1 MDNLSYIENM
11 YRQWQSDPS
20 AVDSV
25 WDAHFRSEVGAD
37 GAPSAG
43 EVRTAGGDMAYR
55 QSRVDS
61 LLWAYRDI
69 GYRYARLNP
78 LGGDHG
84 PDHDYLRRNQVG
96 VFQKL
101 TLEEFGIAQEDLDT
115 VFSAGRFM
123 KPSPAPLRDIIA
135 AFQQTYCGSVGVEF
149 LHIQDKN
156 IRKWLI
162 GKMESTHNQP
172 SLRAS
177 QKRIILEDLLRTE
190 ALEQT
195 LGQSF
200 VGQKRFS
207 LEGSEA
213 IIPGLHFLVDSAHRY
228 GIDEFVIGTTHR
240 GRLAILN
247 TVLHMTPGEIFSRFD
262 ENFRP
267 GISGGTGDVK
277 YHIGYDTDHILDD
290 GGVAHISMVANSSHL
305 ESVNAVVEGKARALQ
320 DWKRDRERKRIVP
333 ILLHGDAAFSG
344 QGVVAETL
352 NLSRLEGYT
361 AGGTIHVIINNQ
373 IGFTTPAR
381 QGRSSAF
388 PTDMAKA
395 LPVPIFHIN
404 GDDPEALVYAADLAL
419 RFRQTHGGDC
429 ILDVFCYRRHG
440 HNEAD
445 EPSFTHP
452 HMYQI
457 IRDHPSTATLYGRR
471 CAEEG
476 VISEDEQ
483 QAVAEQYR
491 AELRQALDKSR
502 SEAVSHVDTTQGPGW
517 AGINGRYTHDPVD
530 TSASEE
536 KLRRVAHHVTT
547 VPEGFHI
554 HRTLRRILERKRKA
568 FDEHGMLDWAYA
580 EALAFG
586 SLLLEGIRVRLSGED
601 CARGT
606 FSQRH
611 LTWWDTE
618 SAPPRSY
625 TPLRE
630 IAAEQA
636 EFSVYDSPLSEYS
649 VLGFEYGYS
658 LVNQHTLVL
667 WEAQFGDFA
676 NGAQVIID
684 NYIAS
689 AEGKWGRLSGL
700 VLLLP
705 HGCEGQGPDHS
716 SGRLERFLQL
726 AANDNMQICNLTT
739 PAQYFHALR
748 HQVKTQFRKPLVI
761 MTPKSLL
768 RHAQAASVLGELVQG
783 RFQAVLDD
791 SCDPGAVRRMLLCS
805 GKVYYE
811 LVTRR
816 EETGRQD
823 TALVRVEQLYP
834 FPEQALTACLDRYD
848 NLEEVC
854 WVQEEPKNGG
864 AWTYMHER
872 FRTHLPAIEL
882 HYHGR
887 AESGSSATGAFK
899 QYQKE
904 QTQLIT
910 EAFEPAVTH
919 EAGPA

>member
-1 MDNLSYIENM
+1 MDNLSYIEDM
-11 YRQWQSDPS
+11 YRRWQSDPS
-20 AVDSV
+20 TVDSV
-25 WDAHFRSEVGAD
+25 WDSRFRSETGAN
-37 GAPSAG
+37 GTPLG
-43 EVRTAGGDMAYR
+43 GQVRIAGGDMAYR

-69 GYRYARLNP
+69 GYLYARVNP
-78 LGGDHG
+78 LGGHG
-84 PDHDYLRRNQVG
+84 PEHDYLRRTQTG

-101 TLEEFGIAQEDLDT
+101 TLEEFGIAPEDMDT
-115 VFSAGRFM
+115 IFSAGRDM

-135 AFQQTYCGSVGVEF
+135 AFQQTYCGSIGVEF

-162 GKMESTHNQP
+162 SKMESVHNQP
-172 SLRAS
+172 SLRPN
-177 QKRIILEDLLRTE
+177 QKRTILEDLLRTE

-195 LGQSF
+195 LGQAF

-213 IIPGLHFLVDSAHRY
+213 IIPGLHFLVDSARRY

-247 TVLHMTPGEIFSRFD
+247 TILHMTPAEIFSRFE

-305 ESVNAVVEGKARALQ
+305 ESVDAVVEGKARALQ
-320 DWKRDRERKRIVP
+320 DWKQDRERKRIVP

-352 NLSRLEGYT
+352 NLARLEGYT
-361 AGGTIHVIINNQ
+361 TGGTIHIIINNQ

-388 PTDMAKA
+388 PTNMAKA

-419 RFRQTHGGDC
+419 RFRQTYGGDC

-452 HMYQI
+452 YMYQI
-457 IRDHPSTATLYGRR
+457 IRDHPSVATLYGQR

-476 VISEDEQ
+476 VISADEQ
-483 QAVAEQYR
+483 EAVAEEFR
-491 AELRQALDKSR
+491 AELKEALDKSR
-502 SEAVSHVDTTQGPGW
+502 TEAVSQIDTTQGPGW
-517 AGINGRYTHDPVD
+517 AGIDGQYTHHPVE
-530 TSASEE
+530 TGALEE
-536 KLRRVAHHVTT
+536 TLRRVAHHVTT
-547 VPEGFHI
+547 VPEGFHV
-554 HRTLRRILERKRKA
+554 HRTLQRILERKRKA
-568 FDEHGMLDWAYA
+568 FDEEGTLDWAFA
-580 EALAFG
+580 ETLAFG

-618 SAPPRSY
+618 TAPPRSY
-625 TPLRE
+625 TPLAE

-636 EFSVYDSPLSEYS
+636 KFVAIDSPLSEYS

-658 LVNQHTLVL
+658 LINPYTLVL

-684 NYIAS
+684 NYVAS
-689 AEGKWGRLSGL
+689 AESKWGRLSGL

-716 SGRLERFLQL
+716 SARPERFLQL
-726 AANDNMQICNLTT
+726 AAGNNMQICNLTT

-748 HQVKTQFRKPLVI
+748 HQVKAPYRKPLVI

-768 RHAQAASVLGELVQG
+768 RHAQAVSGLPELVRG
-783 RFQAVLDD
+783 CFQAVLDD
-791 SCDPGAVRRMLLCS
+791 TCEPGAVRRVLLCS

-811 LVTRR
+811 LLARR
-816 EETGRQD
+816 EEVGRQD

-834 FPEQALTACLDRYD
+834 FPEWALTTCFDRYEH
-848 NLEEVC
+848 LEDVH

-864 AWTYMHER
+864 AWNYMHEQ
-872 FRTHLPAIEL
+872 FQTHFPAVAL
-882 HYHGR
+882 RYHGR
-887 AESGSSATGAFK
+887 PESGSSATGAFK
-899 QYQKE
+899 QYQRE
-904 QTQLIT
+904 QTQLIM
-910 EAFEPAVTH
+910 EAFEPAATSA
-919 EAGPA
+919 AG